1 MQRAIQ
7 THLSITTIS
16 VSLALSLALGLILR
30 GDFRGDIRSLVDG
43 VMMVSTKVDRHHD
56 TSLLGTEPAG
66 LRRLI
71 SAKLGFDQ
79 KTTVLLCGFGPKDS
93 LHDGEMVQCRRGCCG
108 HPLMGQ

>member
-30 GDFRGDIRSLVDG
+30 GDFRADVRSLVDG

-66 LRRLI
+66 LRPLI
-71 SAKLGFDQ
+71 SAKLG
-79 KTTVLLCGFGPKDS
+79 
-93 LHDGEMVQCRRGCCG
+93 
-108 HPLMGQ
+108 

>member
-30 GDFRGDIRSLVDG
+30 GDFRADVRSRDG

-66 LRRLI
+66 LRPLI
-71 SAKLGFDQ
+71 SAKLG
-79 KTTVLLCGFGPKDS
+79 
-93 LHDGEMVQCRRGCCG
+93 
-108 HPLMGQ
+108 